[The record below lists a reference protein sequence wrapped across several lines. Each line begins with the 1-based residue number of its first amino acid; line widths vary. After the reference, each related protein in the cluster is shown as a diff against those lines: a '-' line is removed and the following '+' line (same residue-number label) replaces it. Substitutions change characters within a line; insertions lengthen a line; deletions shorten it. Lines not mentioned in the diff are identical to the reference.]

1 MLGLRSR
8 VMIALTVVRRSRRRL
23 LILSSWIGYSDKPGG
38 RLVFYTDGVTEAMD
52 PAGAQFGE
60 DGCGSEPGARRVRA
74 IRSVPAACGR
84 WRPGPPDGGRQG

>member
-1 MLGLRSR
+1 
-8 VMIALTVVRRSRRRL
+8 MIALTVVRRSRRRL

-60 DGCGSEPGARRVRA
+60 DGWGSGPGARGVSSMEQA
-74 IRSVPAACGR
+74 QELAASVAAFAGTT
-84 WRPGPPDGGRQG
+84 PQHDDITLIVVP